1 MSDQERESRKRK
13 LKERVIPGELEKK
26 EREEQPEKAGERI
39 ALPRHFLLPLLF
51 LLLLTL
57 GLLFFFYNRRRFSR
71 LTSKWS
77 VDFSEKGESSGEYY
91 SFSEGIVKVSKDGAS
106 YLSSSGKVLWNQA
119 YEMAAPLVSINGDYM
134 VIGEENGSKLFILS
148 TEGLKGQGESSLPIL
163 KLSISEKGVVYA
175 LLADGESSYITVFS
189 KEGKNLDISIK
200 SVLGGDGFPVDFSTS
215 KDGEEL
221 LVAFSYLDKTV
232 LKSRVVFY
240 NFSALGK
247 NAGANRVVG
256 GFTDHFSGK
265 MVGRVHFFNNDESFA
280 AYNGG
285 LSFFSTRVKTSPEE
299 KKNIEI
305 PGTIRMMSYNSQYLA
320 LLTDNTKEKEEEN
333 YRLLLFRKNG
343 EKLFDKAL
351 NFLGTKMELSGDKI
365 LLYQEKNYKVYDFSG
380 RLRYNGET
388 KEGLLYLRSMT
399 DFKMNGTELMLCF
412 PNKVERVVL
421 Q

>member
-1 MSDQERESRKRK
+1 VSDQERESRKRK

-57 GLLFFFYNRRRFSR
+57 GLLFFFYNRRRYSR

-200 SVLGGDGFPVDFSTS
+200 SVLGGDGFPMDFSTS

-221 LVAFSYLDKTV
+221 LVAFSYLEQSV
-232 LKSRVVFY
+232 LKSR
-240 NFSALGK
+240 
-247 NAGANRVVG
+247 
-256 GFTDHFSGK
+256 
-265 MVGRVHFFNNDESFA
+265 GRA
-280 AYNGG
+280 A
-285 LSFFSTRVKTSPEE
+285 
-299 KKNIEI
+299 
-305 PGTIRMMSYNSQYLA
+305 
-320 LLTDNTKEKEEEN
+320 
-333 YRLLLFRKNG
+333 
-343 EKLFDKAL
+343 
-351 NFLGTKMELSGDKI
+351 
-365 LLYQEKNYKVYDFSG
+365 
-380 RLRYNGET
+380 
-388 KEGLLYLRSMT
+388 
-399 DFKMNGTELMLCF
+399 
-412 PNKVERVVL
+412 
-421 Q
+421 

>member
-1 MSDQERESRKRK
+1 
-13 LKERVIPGELEKK
+13 
-26 EREEQPEKAGERI
+26 
-39 ALPRHFLLPLLF
+39 
-51 LLLLTL
+51 
-57 GLLFFFYNRRRFSR
+57 
-71 LTSKWS
+71 
-77 VDFSEKGESSGEYY
+77 
-91 SFSEGIVKVSKDGAS
+91 
-106 YLSSSGKVLWNQA
+106 
-119 YEMAAPLVSINGDYM
+119 
-134 VIGEENGSKLFILS
+134 
-148 TEGLKGQGESSLPIL
+148 
-163 KLSISEKGVVYA
+163 
-175 LLADGESSYITVFS
+175 
-189 KEGKNLDISIK
+189 
-200 SVLGGDGFPVDFSTS
+200 
-215 KDGEEL
+215 
-221 LVAFSYLDKTV
+221 
-232 LKSRVVFY
+232 
-240 NFSALGK
+240 
-247 NAGANRVVG
+247 
-256 GFTDHFSGK
+256 

-351 NFLGTKMELSGDKI
+351 NFMGTKMELSGDKI